1 MLVVDDNEEN
11 RDVLS
16 RRLLRR
22 GFNVLSAEGG
32 RQALRLLDSHP
43 IDLVLLDIMMPDVS
57 GIDVLREVRK
67 SRSPED
73 LPIIM
78 ATAKSDS
85 DDVVEALELGAND
98 YVTKPLDF
106 PVVLARLQSQLRGRA
121 SRAAK
126 DAREEALAA
135 RRLLDGPEVRPGGV
149 LADRYRL
156 ESRIGAGA
164 FGTVYRAIHLELDAP
179 VAVKVLQAGM
189 DTAPDA
195 LARFRREG
203 ISACRVRHPNAVSV
217 LDFGITPSGV
227 AYLVM
232 ELLDGH
238 SLLEELLRK
247 RTLPPGR
254 CARLLIPVCDVLAT
268 AHDTGVIHR
277 DVKPS
282 NIFLQRTPVGEI
294 VKVLDFG
301 IAKIAGEAALGQSL
315 TVEGSILGTPAYMAP
330 ERFGGRGY
338 DGRSDVYA
346 LGISLYQMLEGR
358 LPFMSSAEP
367 MAVAMMHINEP
378 PPPLTRLA
386 SPAREEMQ
394 RLLDWTLAKKPP
406 ERPSARELGAAL
418 AQVVDRLGDDPRLA
432 LAPSQDAS
440 QGAFGGPL
448 EVETLDSRAGTQASA
463 ERSLVRGFTTL
474 QDTLDPR
481 IETLRSG
488 DALGSATLRPGEA
501 DQDEDQKAG

>member
-1 MLVVDDNEEN
+1 
-11 RDVLS
+11 VLS

-57 GIDVLREVRK
+57 GLDVLREARK
-67 SRSPED
+67 SRSAEE

-78 ATAKSDS
+78 ATAKNDS

-106 PVVLARLQSQLRGRA
+106 PVVLARVQSQLRGRA
-121 SRAAK
+121 SRLAK
-126 DAREEALAA
+126 DARDQALAMQ
-135 RRLLDGPEVRPGGV
+135 RLLDGPEVRPGAV

-195 LARFRREG
+195 LLRFRREG

-232 ELLDGH
+232 ELLDGI

-277 DVKPS
+277 DIKPS

-301 IAKIAGEAALGQSL
+301 IAKIAGEAALGQNL

-330 ERFGGRGY
+330 ERFGGKGY

-346 LGISLYQMLEGR
+346 LGISIFQMLEGR
-358 LPFMSSAEP
+358 LPFMSTAEP

-394 RLLDWTLAKKPP
+394 KLLDWTLAKKPA

-418 AQVVDRLGDDPRLA
+418 AQVVDRLGDDARFTPV
-432 LAPSQDAS
+432 SSGDAS
-440 QGAFGGPL
+440 VSVIGGPL
-448 EVETLDSRAGTQASA
+448 EIETLDSRGDAQQSD
-463 ERSLVRGFTTL
+463 ERSLIRGFTRL
-474 QDTLDPR
+474 GDTLDAR
-481 IETLRSG
+481 ADTLRSK
-488 DALGSATLRPGEA
+488 DAADPGTLRPGEA
-501 DQDEDQKAG
+501 GEGEDKKAG